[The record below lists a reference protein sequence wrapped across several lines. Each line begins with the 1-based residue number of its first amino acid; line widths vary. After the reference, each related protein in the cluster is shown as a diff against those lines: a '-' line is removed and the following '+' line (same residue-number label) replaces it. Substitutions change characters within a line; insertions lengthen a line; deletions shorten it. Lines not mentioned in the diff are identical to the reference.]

1 MVASRLALIA
11 VQIFAIVR
19 GPTPLQKARERGCS
33 VLRYGEGRTMSWGW
47 GPYITSSWKD
57 RNGQRKKNERKA
69 QSKVLDRKESHQ
81 YGGDILMYGKGAFKM
96 TQGVGE

>member
-11 VQIFAIVR
+11 VQILAIVK

-33 VLRYGEGRTMSWGW
+33 VLRYGEERTMSWGW

-57 RNGQRKKNERKA
+57 RNGQRKKKREKSSKQSTGQER
-69 QSKVLDRKESHQ
+69 ESS
-81 YGGDILMYGKGAFKM
+81 IWR
-96 TQGVGE
+96 

>member
-1 MVASRLALIA
+1 MD
-11 VQIFAIVR
+11 R
-19 GPTPLQKARERGCS
+19 G
-33 VLRYGEGRTMSWGW
+33 
-47 GPYITSSWKD
+47 
-57 RNGQRKKNERKA
+57 KKNERKA